1 MNYNY
6 LNNSH
11 NKIFKRNKL
20 IYKFF
25 KSKNKYVA
33 ERDFYIKTRNK
44 FSFIPKFYGYC
55 DNRFLIIIEN
65 AGETIK
71 RKEFLENKETIRI
84 LADIII
90 KESNYYH
97 NDLWYRNVVK
107 KNGYYY
113 IIDWESSSEIIPK
126 NIHKN
131 NKEIFISY

>member
-11 NKIFKRNKL
+11 NKIFKRNNL

-25 KSKNKYVA
+25 KSKNKYKI

-44 FSFIPKFYGYC
+44 FNFIPKLFYFSDKRYM
-55 DNRFLIIIEN
+55 IIIEN
-65 AGETIK
+65 VGESIK
-71 RKEFLENKETIRI
+71 KKEFIDNKEII
-84 LADIII
+84 KLLSDKII

-107 KNGYYY
+107 KDNYYY
-113 IIDWESSSEIIPK
+113 IIDWESCSQNNSK
-126 NIHKN
+126 NLHKRS
-131 NKEIFISY
+131 KEIYII

>member
-11 NKIFKRNKL
+11 NKIFKRNNL

-25 KSKNKYVA
+25 KSKNKYKI

-44 FSFIPKFYGYC
+44 FNFIPKLFYFSDKRYM
-55 DNRFLIIIEN
+55 IIIEN
-65 AGETIK
+65 VGESIK
-71 RKEFLENKETIRI
+71 KKEFIDNKEII
-84 LADIII
+84 KLLSDKII

-107 KNGYYY
+107 KDNYFY
-113 IIDWESSSEIIPK
+113 IIDWESCSQNNSK
-126 NIHKN
+126 NLHKRS
-131 NKEIFISY
+131 KEIYII